1 MPFDRPGLAVLDE
14 RLAADIES
22 RLPGTDPKLRRS
34 LLGILAR
41 AVAGAH
47 HELYGYLD
55 WIARQAFPDTAD
67 AAELDRW
74 SRIWGVQRLAA
85 TRAAGTVWRAESGAE
100 YETASEVT
108 IADGGALRLRLLFR
122 IQSPPRA
129 GTADDYVM
137 WARAAHPDVTRA
149 WATPLASGLGTVTV
163 HFMTDAATGDG
174 VPTTTVVD
182 AVQDDIDA
190 RRPVTAA
197 VTVSA
202 PTAVALDVT
211 IGSLVPDTAAVRAAI
226 QGEIKDLILRE
237 SAPGATILISH
248 IREAI
253 SAAADETDHVLT
265 SPTADVDHAAAE
277 IAVEGTFTWPS

>member
-34 LLGILAR
+34 LLGLLAR

-55 WIARQAFPDTAD
+55 WIARQVFPDTAD

-74 SRIWGVQRLAA
+74 SRIWGVRRLAA
-85 TRAAGTVWRAESGAE
+85 THAAGTVWRAESGAE
-100 YETASEVT
+100 YETASGVT

-122 IQSPPRA
+122 IQSPPRG

-137 WARAAHPDVTRA
+137 WARAVHPDVTRA
-149 WATPLASGLGTVTV
+149 WATPLASGLGTVTI
-163 HFMTDAATGDG
+163 HFMTDDATGDG

-211 IGSLVPDTAAVRAAI
+211 IGSLAPDTAAVRAAI

-253 SAAADETDHVLT
+253 SAAAGETDHVLT
-265 SPTADVDHAAAE
+265 SPGADVDHAASQ